1 MMALAALLATSSSV
15 NATLYASGGLTT
27 MLAEARQFPPI
38 FGRESRLGRH
48 AGLLITAFLVLVVAN
63 LIDLSAI
70 ASVGSACSLMIFLL
84 VGVAGY
90 RRRAD
95 TGSQALIVLAAIALT
110 ATVLAFFAVD
120 TLRNAPETFSA
131 IVGIALLSVL
141 LDFVWK
147 RARDRGEG
155 GGAVEPSTG

>member
-1 MMALAALLATSSSV
+1 
-15 NATLYASGGLTT
+15 
-27 MLAEARQFPPI
+27 
-38 FGRESRLGRH
+38 
-48 AGLLITAFLVLVVAN
+48 
-63 LIDLSAI
+63 
-70 ASVGSACSLMIFLL
+70 MIFLL

-95 TGSQALIVLAAIALT
+95 TGSQALIVLAAIAVT

-147 RARDRGEG
+147 RARDRGG
-155 GGAVEPSTG
+155 GGEAAAPSTG